1 MVKNLEKTKKEFEES
16 INDIWIIASLA
27 HILKDSLEYNYE
39 MRKLDRLYLA
49 SALAAYTD
57 KNTNSRILKKTCSDY
72 KDCSSGFQPNKK
84 ISSLYMLRNLIPK
97 IITTILYSLIFT
109 VLLYTAYK
117 VSRRGVRGGA
127 PMELWLETVVF

>member
-49 SALAAYTD
+49 SALAAY
-57 KNTNSRILKKTCSDY
+57 KKKKKYKLSDIK
-72 KDCSSGFQPNKK
+72 KDMFG
-84 ISSLYMLRNLIPK
+84 L
-97 IITTILYSLIFT
+97 
-109 VLLYTAYK
+109 
-117 VSRRGVRGGA
+117 
-127 PMELWLETVVF
+127 

>member
-57 KNTNSRILKKTCSDY
+57 KQKYKLSDIKKDMF
-72 KDCSSGFQPNKK
+72 G
-84 ISSLYMLRNLIPK
+84 L
-97 IITTILYSLIFT
+97 
-109 VLLYTAYK
+109 
-117 VSRRGVRGGA
+117 
-127 PMELWLETVVF
+127 

>member
-57 KNTNSRILKKTCSDY
+57 KQKYNLSDIKKDMF
-72 KDCSSGFQPNKK
+72 G
-84 ISSLYMLRNLIPK
+84 L
-97 IITTILYSLIFT
+97 
-109 VLLYTAYK
+109 
-117 VSRRGVRGGA
+117 
-127 PMELWLETVVF
+127 